1 MINYFQIMFFFC
13 KLLGGKPET
22 DTVQS
27 IDSFDSEGTS
37 FDFQDQR
44 YECVQSNGHSALKIT
59 SLREPQKDP
68 QFIVDRPGGA
78 NVQEPQA
85 NLDQQNESGESPLI
99 YASVNG
105 HYKVAELLLQ
115 NGANVDLRDKNGLTA
130 LMRASCVGDHK
141 FVQLLLK
148 HGAKLDLQDSSGQSA
163 LMYACKLPQCDVAQL
178 LVDRGADVDLQ
189 APDWES
195 AMSIAMLNSK
205 KQSELISLLQR
216 RIEEVVIILL
226 T

>member
-1 MINYFQIMFFFC
+1 M
-13 KLLGGKPET
+13 
-22 DTVQS
+22 DAVQS

-44 YECVQSNGHSALKIT
+44 YECVRSNGHSALNIT
-59 SLREPQKDP
+59 SLSEPQKDP
-68 QFIVDRPGGA
+68 QFIVDWPGGA
-78 NVQEPQA
+78 NVQESQA
-85 NLDQQNESGESPLI
+85 NLDQQNECGESPLI

-115 NGANVDLRDKNGLTA
+115 NGANIDLRDKNGLTA
-130 LMRASCVGDHK
+130 LMRASHVGDHK

-148 HGAKLDLQDSSGQSA
+148 YGAKLDLQDSSGQSA

-195 AMSIAMLNSK
+195 AMSIAMLNSR
-205 KQSELISLLQR
+205 KQSEFISLLQR

>member
-44 YECVQSNGHSALKIT
+44 YECVRSNGHSALKIT
-59 SLREPQKDP
+59 SLSEPQKDP

-78 NVQEPQA
+78 NVQESQA
-85 NLDQQNESGESPLI
+85 NLDQQNECGESPLI

-115 NGANVDLRDKNGLTA
+115 NGANIDLRDKNGLTA
-130 LMRASCVGDHK
+130 LMRASHVGDHK

-148 HGAKLDLQDSSGQSA
+148 YGAKLDLQDSSGQSA
-163 LMYACKLPQCDVAQL
+163 LMYACKLPQCYVAQL

-195 AMSIAMLNSK
+195 AMSIAMLNSR
-205 KQSELISLLQR
+205 KQSEFISLLQR